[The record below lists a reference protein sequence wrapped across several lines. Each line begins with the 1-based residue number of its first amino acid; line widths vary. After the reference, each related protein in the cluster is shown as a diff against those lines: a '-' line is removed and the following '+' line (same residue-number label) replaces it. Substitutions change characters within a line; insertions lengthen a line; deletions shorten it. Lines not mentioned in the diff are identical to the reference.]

1 MDAAASS
8 AQRLR
13 QVRDLPCPRGL
24 PLIGNLHQL
33 NAPKLH
39 RVLEQW
45 AEELGTP
52 YRFQICGMPV
62 TAWSPPMLA
71 ARHYSQPG
79 RFDPER
85 WLRGHAGGDA
95 RVHDPRAWVQFG
107 AGPRVCPGRHLAAM
121 EMRLVLSTL
130 MNRFKVKLAADP
142 STIEEITAFAMV
154 PSRMPVRL
162 ALRPTVESFQPQTN
176 QPGRD

>member
-45 AEELGTP
+45 AEE
-52 YRFQICGMPV
+52 
-62 TAWSPPMLA
+62 
-71 ARHYSQPG
+71 
-79 RFDPER
+79 
-85 WLRGHAGGDA
+85 
-95 RVHDPRAWVQFG
+95 
-107 AGPRVCPGRHLAAM
+107 
-121 EMRLVLSTL
+121 
-130 MNRFKVKLAADP
+130 P
-142 STIEEITAFAMV
+142 STIEEITAFAKV
-154 PSRMPVRL
+154 PNRMPVRL
-162 ALRPTVESFQPQTN
+162 ELRPTVESPRPQATY